1 MTIVL
6 GIIMLG
12 VLVFVHE
19 LGHFLVAK
27 ASGVKVLKFSLGFGP
42 KLVGKKWGETEY
54 LICAIPLGGYVLM
67 LGEGSGEQGEDAPL
81 TTEEVERSFAHKSV
95 GKRIAIVAAGPL
107 MNLIL
112 PFLILPI
119 AYMVG
124 VNMPVYL
131 DAPACTDYVVS
142 DSDAAR
148 SGFEVGDCIVA
159 IGDKQVA
166 NWQEGNIALI
176 SAAGDNIHFVV
187 KRAEELIELSMQPE
201 NNGLDGLM
209 SLGLQPIE
217 RPVIGGLRPGAPAD
231 ESGLKTGDRVVE
243 ISGSR
248 IYTWFDMK
256 RKIQEGQGR
265 VETFLIDREGES
277 LEFEIAPQRHD
288 GDDFLIGVG
297 QYPDVVTTHFG
308 FIDAVRKGGEQSV
321 ELMELTLVFIKKLF
335 SGDVSTKNIG
345 GPITVVK
352 IAGEAAQTGISVI
365 LSMLAFL
372 SIQLGILNLLPIPI
386 LDGGHLF
393 FNVIELVIRKPVSIR
408 VREAAQQIGMLL
420 LLSLMALAFYNDI
433 MRLFW

>member
-1 MTIVL
+1 MTFVF

-42 KLVGKKWGETEY
+42 KLLGKKWGETEY
-54 LICAIPLGGYVLM
+54 LICAVPLGGYVQM
-67 LGEGSGEQGEDAPL
+67 LGEGGGEQGEDAPL
-81 TTEEVERSFAHKSV
+81 TPEEVERSFAHKPV

-107 MNLIL
+107 MNLVL
-112 PFLILPI
+112 PFVVLPL

-124 VNMPVYL
+124 VNIPVYL

-142 DSDAAR
+142 GSDAAQ
-148 SGFEVGDCIVA
+148 SGFEVGDCIVG
-159 IGDKQVA
+159 IGGEPVGS
-166 NWQEGNIALI
+166 WQEGNIALI
-176 SAAGDNIHFVV
+176 SAAGETIQFTVE
-187 KRAEELIELSMQPE
+187 RTAELVELTMQPE

-209 SLGLQPIE
+209 ALGLQPVE
-217 RPVIGGLRPGAPAD
+217 RPVIGGLRPGDPAD
-231 ESGLKTGDRVVE
+231 EAGLQTGDRVVE
-243 ISGSR
+243 ISGTR
-248 IYTWFDMK
+248 IVTWFDMK

-265 VETFLIDREGES
+265 IDTFVIDREGET
-277 LEFEIAPQRHD
+277 LEVEIAPQSKD
-288 GDDFLIGVG
+288 GEDFLIGVG
-297 QYPDVVTTHFG
+297 QYPDVESRRYG
-308 FIDAVRKGGEQSV
+308 FIDAVQKGGEQSV

-352 IAGEAAQTGISVI
+352 IAGEAAQTGLSVI

-393 FNVIELVIRKPVSIR
+393 FNIIELVIRKPVSIR

-433 MRLFW
+433 MRLF